1 MSAQAAYT
9 RNGVKIVRPRKTEI
23 QFKFILPAFIHEPMS
38 KLVHGRHFFHSL
50 KELQIFHPDPT
61 KIHEINTQDPAYAF
75 KLDDDEDHVP
85 GLLQKRKRVPNK
97 RYVSDDPSTALNSKD
112 HLDEQVVDVPPST
125 AVNGKLLRLRHH
137 CLRSGCNM
145 YPCEIDDPT
154 LAPCGGCR
162 EAVGSVHQCIH
173 CGSNIH
179 PWCGVSTGE
188 EGYGQS
194 IICPN
199 CIVAGK

>member
-1 MSAQAAYT
+1 MY
-9 RNGVKIVRPRKTEI
+9 PCEI
-23 QFKFILPAFIHEPMS
+23 D
-38 KLVHGRHFFHSL
+38 
-50 KELQIFHPDPT
+50 DPT
-61 KIHEINTQDPAYAF
+61 SSE
-75 KLDDDEDHVP
+75 EEV
-85 GLLQKRKRVPNK
+85 
-97 RYVSDDPSTALNSKD
+97 
-112 HLDEQVVDVPPST
+112 EVDVPPST
-125 AVNGKLLRLRHH
+125 AVNGKLIRLRHH
-137 CLRSGCNM
+137 CLRSGCNMYPCEIDDPTSSEEEVEVDVPPSTAVNGKLIRLRHHCPSSGCNM